1 MTDITV
7 TQPSVG
13 LEARFVFK
21 DPAGRY
27 IRNKLNITEENIL
40 LTAVT
45 VSNMRELV
53 EVDMRDPFQDAYYP
67 MGLTRTQ
74 YEEDLKNEV
83 PLITFRHESLSKTI
97 SYLRI
102 PLNYV
107 EDYSNVAE
115 IGYINKLLVIDL
127 GSVYKELDTSVI
139 FPDLKD
145 FITTRLGIVP
155 DVKEVGIGD
164 IESVSQVEHDTKESL
179 RTNLVTVRK
188 TLTIQ
193 LEEMTLKYD
202 QILQRL
208 QTLNITL
215 G

>member
-74 YEEDLKNEV
+74 YEEDLKNDV